1 MYLIEKT
8 IEFDKWLKKLRD
20 KTARAKIL
28 FRLQRAESG
37 NLGDVKPVSH
47 GLSEMRIPHGKG
59 YRIYYK
65 IVEKQVILLLIGG
78 DKSTQEKD
86 IEKAKKIWDN
96 YQNRN
101 YESK

>member
-1 MYLIEKT
+1 MYFIEKT

-20 KTARAKIL
+20 KTARAKVL

-47 GLSEMRIPHGKG
+47 GITEMRITYGKG

-65 IVEKQVILLLIGG
+65 VVEKRVILLLIGG

-96 YQNRN
+96 YQ
-101 YESK
+101 K

>member
-28 FRLQRAESG
+28 FRLQRVESG
-37 NLGDVKPVSH
+37 NLGDIKSVSH
-47 GLSEMRIPHGKG
+47 GLTEMRIPHGKG

-65 IVEKQVILLLIGG
+65 IVEKQVVLLLIGG

-96 YQNRN
+96 YQKK
-101 YESK
+101 EL

>member
-1 MYLIEKT
+1 VYLIEKT
-8 IEFDKWLKKLRD
+8 IEFDKCLKKLRD
-20 KTARAKIL
+20 KTARAKII
-28 FRLQRAESG
+28 FRLQRFESG

-47 GLSEMRIPHGKG
+47 GITEMRIPHGKG

-65 IVEKQVILLLIGG
+65 IVEKQVVLLLIGG

-96 YQNRN
+96 YQKQ
-101 YESK
+101 EL

>member
-8 IEFDKWLKKLRD
+8 VEFDKWLRKLRD

-28 FRLQRAESG
+28 FRLQRVESG
-37 NLGDVKPVSH
+37 NLGDIKSVSH
-47 GLSEMRIPHGKG
+47 GLMEMRIPHGKG

-65 IVEKQVILLLIGG
+65 IVKSQLVLLLIGG

-96 YQNRN
+96 YQK
-101 YESK
+101 EEL

>member
-1 MYLIEKT
+1 VFLIEKT

-20 KTARAKIL
+20 KTAKAKIL
-28 FRLQRAESG
+28 FRLQRVELG
-37 NLGDVKPVSH
+37 NLGDIKSVSH
-47 GLSEMRIPHGKG
+47 GLTEMRIPHGKG

-96 YQNRN
+96 YQKQ
-101 YESK
+101 EL

>member
-1 MYLIEKT
+1 MYVYLIEKT

-28 FRLQRAESG
+28 FRLQRVESG

-47 GLSEMRIPHGKG
+47 SLTEMRIPHGKG

-65 IVEKQVILLLIGG
+65 IVEKQVVLLLIGG

-96 YQNRN
+96 YQ
-101 YESK
+101 KM

>member
-20 KTARAKIL
+20 KIAKAKIL

-47 GLSEMRIPHGKG
+47 GLTEMRIPHGKG
-59 YRIYYK
+59 YRLYYK

-78 DKSTQEKD
+78 NKSTQEKD

-96 YQNRN
+96 YQ
-101 YESK
+101 KK

>member
-20 KTARAKIL
+20 NTARAKIL
-28 FRLQRAESG
+28 FRLQRVESG

-47 GLSEMRIPHGKG
+47 GITEMRIPHGKG
-59 YRIYYK
+59 YRVYFK
-65 IVEKQVILLLIGG
+65 IAGKQLILLLIGG

-86 IEKAKKIWDN
+86 IEKAKEIWDN
-96 YQNRN
+96 YQND
-101 YESK
+101 

>member
-8 IEFDKWLKKLRD
+8 IEFDKKLRD
-20 KTARAKIL
+20 KIAKAKIL

-47 GLSEMRIPHGKG
+47 GLTEMRIPHGKG
-59 YRIYYK
+59 YRSYYK

-78 DKSTQEKD
+78 NKSTQEKD
-86 IEKAKKIWDN
+86 IEKA
-96 YQNRN
+96 
-101 YESK
+101 

>member
-20 KTARAKIL
+20 RTARAKIL
-28 FRLQRAESG
+28 FRLQRVESG
-37 NLGDVKPVSH
+37 NLGDIKPV
-47 GLSEMRIPHGKG
+47 GYGISEMRIPHGKG
-59 YRIYYK
+59 YRVYYK
-65 IVEKQVILLLIGG
+65 ITGKQVILLLIGG

-96 YQNRN
+96 TQK
-101 YESK
+101 EEL

>member
-8 IEFDKWLKKLRD
+8 IEFDNWLKKLRD

-28 FRLQRAESG
+28 FRLQRVESD
-37 NLGDVKPVSH
+37 NFGDIKSVSH
-47 GLSEMRIPHGKG
+47 GLSEIRITHGKG

-65 IVEKQVILLLIGG
+65 IVDKQLILLLIGG

-86 IEKAKKIWDN
+86 ILKAKKIWDN
-96 YQNRN
+96 YQ
-101 YESK
+101 K

>member
-1 MYLIEKT
+1 M
-8 IEFDKWLKKLRD
+8 RD

-28 FRLQRAESG
+28 FRLQRVESG
-37 NLGDVKPVSH
+37 NLGDIKSVSH
-47 GLSEMRIPHGKG
+47 GITEMRIPHGKG

-65 IVEKQVILLLIGG
+65 IVKIQVVLLLIGG

-96 YQNRN
+96 Y
-101 YESK
+101 EKKEL

>member
-8 IEFDKWLKKLRD
+8 IEFDKWLKKMRD

-28 FRLQRAESG
+28 FRLQRVESG

-47 GLSEMRIPHGKG
+47 GISEMRIPHGKG

-65 IVEKQVILLLIGG
+65 IVEKQLILLLIGG
-78 DKSTQEKD
+78 DKITQQKD

-96 YQNRN
+96 YL
-101 YESK
+101 K

>member
-1 MYLIEKT
+1 MYLIEKI
-8 IEFDKWLKKLRD
+8 IEFDKWLKKLRN

-28 FRLQRAESG
+28 FRLQRVESG

-47 GLSEMRIPHGKG
+47 GITEMRIPHGKG

-65 IVEKQVILLLIGG
+65 IVEKQVVLLLIGG

-96 YQNRN
+96 YKNSN

>member
-1 MYLIEKT
+1 VYLIEKT

-28 FRLQRAESG
+28 FRLQRVELG
-37 NLGDVKPVSH
+37 NLGDIKAVSH
-47 GLSEMRIPHGKG
+47 GITEMRIPHGKG

-86 IEKAKKIWDN
+86 IEKAKEIWDN
-96 YQNRN
+96 YQ
-101 YESK
+101 K

>member
-1 MYLIEKT
+1 M
-8 IEFDKWLKKLRD
+8 RD
-20 KTARAKIL
+20 KIAKAKIL

-47 GLSEMRIPHGKG
+47 GLTEMRIPHGKG
-59 YRIYYK
+59 YRLYYK

-78 DKSTQEKD
+78 NKSTQEKD

-96 YQNRN
+96 YQ
-101 YESK
+101 KK

>member
-8 IEFDKWLKKLRD
+8 IEFDKKLRD
-20 KTARAKIL
+20 KIAKAKIL

-47 GLSEMRIPHGKG
+47 GLTEMRIPHGKG
-59 YRIYYK
+59 YRLYYK

-78 DKSTQEKD
+78 NKSTQEKD

-96 YQNRN
+96 YQ
-101 YESK
+101 KK

>member
-1 MYLIEKT
+1 M
-8 IEFDKWLKKLRD
+8 RD

-28 FRLQRAESG
+28 FRLQRVESG

-47 GLSEMRIPHGKG
+47 GISEMRIPHGKG

-65 IVEKQVILLLIGG
+65 IVEKQLILLLIGG
-78 DKSTQEKD
+78 DKITQQKD

-96 YQNRN
+96 YL
-101 YESK
+101 K

>member
-8 IEFDKWLKKLRD
+8 IEFDNWLKKLRD

-28 FRLQRAESG
+28 FRLQRVESG
-37 NLGDVKPVSH
+37 NFGDIKSVSH
-47 GLSEMRIPHGKG
+47 GLSEIRITHGKG

-65 IVEKQVILLLIGG
+65 IVDKQLILLLIGG

-86 IEKAKKIWDN
+86 ILKAKKIWDN
-96 YQNRN
+96 YQ
-101 YESK
+101 K

>member
-28 FRLQRAESG
+28 FRLQRVESG

-47 GLSEMRIPHGKG
+47 GIIEMRIPHGKG

-65 IVEKQVILLLIGG
+65 IIEKQVILLLIGG

-96 YQNRN
+96 YQKQ
-101 YESK
+101 EL